1 MGEEDFQEVIK
12 ATGEPLLYSM
22 KGVEHTTKDFM
33 DFPKTGITAY
43 QLWQVHKRRLALRK
57 AYLDHWE
64 ATAKKTSSGRPYD
77 AIIAPVAP
85 WASTIHGENLYVLY
99 EHPVSQR

>member
-1 MGEEDFQEVIK
+1 MDPAQEEIDTPGGLNNF
-12 ATGEPLLYSM
+12 LYKPES
-22 KGVEHTTKDFM
+22 G
-33 DFPKTGITAY
+33 TAY

-64 ATAKKTSSGRPYD
+64 ATAKKTSTGRPYD

-99 EHPVSQR
+99 EHPASQR